1 MLTDKKGNVD
11 KDAVK
16 EVQKY
21 QEPNKN
27 TNINILYEKNY
38 LAAHKVNFKEIKNS
52 FGFGPK

>member
-11 KDAVK
+11 EEAVK
-16 EVQKY
+16 EVTKY

-27 TNINILYEKNY
+27 TNIKILYEKNY
-38 LAAHKVNFKEIKNS
+38 LTAHKVNFKEIKNS

>member
-38 LAAHKVNFKEIKNS
+38 LAAQKVNFKEIKNS